1 MEDAPI
7 RGLEGVIATDTRICD
22 LDGVNGVLAY
32 CGYDVPEMVR
42 KKVTFEEIIY
52 LLWHG
57 ELPTRERLKGFDEA
71 LKAERGLSPDMLRA
85 LKQIPPGEQRTAA
98 LRGGVGILGLF
109 DPEAEDTSTEANRRK
124 ALRLTAKIPT
134 IVAAQHRLAAGLR
147 PLNPRRGLG
156 HAANF
161 LYMIT
166 GEAPDKIDARALDA
180 TLVLYAEH
188 EINASTFATR
198 VVTSTTSDIYSAVTA
213 GIGALKGPLHGGA
226 GLAVME
232 TLREIGD
239 IENVEP
245 FVEAALARKRLF
257 MGFGHRVYTKS
268 GDPRASVLIE
278 LAEEVCRQPGRDAK
292 WFDMAKALDHAV
304 QSRKGVI
311 PNVDFYSA
319 PLWQG
324 LGIPMEL
331 FVPIIAMSRVAG
343 WTANILEQQ
352 ADNRLIRPRARYTGP
367 AKRPYRTLRSRG

>member
-1 MEDAPI
+1 MEDAPV

-147 PLNPRRGLG
+147 PLQSPQGTRTRGE
-156 HAANF
+156 F
-161 LYMIT
+161 
-166 GEAPDKIDARALDA
+166 
-180 TLVLYAEH
+180 
-188 EINASTFATR
+188 
-198 VVTSTTSDIYSAVTA
+198 
-213 GIGALKGPLHGGA
+213 PLH
-226 GLAVME
+226 
-232 TLREIGD
+232 D
-239 IENVEP
+239 
-245 FVEAALARKRLF
+245 
-257 MGFGHRVYTKS
+257 HR
-268 GDPRASVLIE
+268 
-278 LAEEVCRQPGRDAK
+278 
-292 WFDMAKALDHAV
+292 
-304 QSRKGVI
+304 
-311 PNVDFYSA
+311 
-319 PLWQG
+319 
-324 LGIPMEL
+324 
-331 FVPIIAMSRVAG
+331 
-343 WTANILEQQ
+343 
-352 ADNRLIRPRARYTGP
+352 
-367 AKRPYRTLRSRG
+367 